1 MFTRHTHYNNIR
13 GGQYERITEP
23 LPVGV
28 TAAAVPGG
36 GTLRC
41 TAHTRADSRKTEHVL
56 PVYFV
61 YCTDSTHTMP
71 CVTRGVADR
80 GSAGGLSIK
89 ERTTEQ
95 TYPNGTRTAQIRAHT
110 APSHRYTNQSPP
122 SSPLHKHAATHTGLK
137 LCHTE
142 TTTRFFC
149 VRRMRGSPLIF
160 GYLLLA
166 AVSMAH
172 EQEPVPSDTAAA
184 ASHEPSSA
192 AASSLPPKKE
202 ASSSSAPASSA
213 AVPAMKP
220 LVALRAARPWS
231 FTATVGPV
239 ALGTALAFKIE
250 DAFNGPLLLLTPPHH
265 AGVHAAGNLINTLV
279 DYTKGLDTPGSSDLT
294 LVKGELLPRQVK
306 KLISG
311 CYGLAA
317 AAAAPLCAFS
327 RAPFSLLSSLF
338 AAGAGSAFVY
348 TGGPGLKYKALG
360 DILISA
366 TFGPLLVAFAYATQA
381 GSVGWQAMLGALPIT
396 LHIEAI
402 LHANN
407 ARDVEEDLASGVKT
421 LAARLGPDRSYKFYA
436 ALLGLPYLAPL
447 YLGLRHSSL
456 ALLPLITL
464 PAARKLSS
472 SFRDGK
478 NGGSPSARPNSSSDS
493 RALCAERPPAIAF
506 PLLNCLDGRTIH
518 RLSIQMNVIPWI
530 DASVISIAV
539 RGDS

>member
-1 MFTRHTHYNNIR
+1 
-13 GGQYERITEP
+13 
-23 LPVGV
+23 
-28 TAAAVPGG
+28 
-36 GTLRC
+36 
-41 TAHTRADSRKTEHVL
+41 
-56 PVYFV
+56 
-61 YCTDSTHTMP
+61 
-71 CVTRGVADR
+71 
-80 GSAGGLSIK
+80 
-89 ERTTEQ
+89 
-95 TYPNGTRTAQIRAHT
+95 
-110 APSHRYTNQSPP
+110 
-122 SSPLHKHAATHTGLK
+122 
-137 LCHTE
+137 
-142 TTTRFFC
+142 
-149 VRRMRGSPLIF
+149 MRGSPLIF

-250 DAFNGPLLLLTPPHH
+250 DAFNGPLLLLTLLTTL
-265 AGVHAAGNLINTLV
+265 GVHAAGNLINTLV

-294 LVKGELLPRQVK
+294 LVKGDLLPRQVK

-478 NGGSPSARPNSSSDS
+478 MVDLPKRTAKFQFGFCALFVLSVLLPSPS
-493 RALCAERPPAIAF
+493 
-506 PLLNCLDGRTIH
+506 
-518 RLSIQMNVIPWI
+518 LS
-530 DASVISIAV
+530 SIASMAG
-539 RGDS
+539 RSIGFRSK